1 MQVQTG
7 TFYIRFTNPT
17 QCFNTATL
25 ALAVN
30 TPPNLNTTAY
40 NADICDDDSDGIINV
55 NFVTVTPQIV
65 QNSAN
70 FIVKYYLSQADATA
84 GNNNTLPANWS
95 YTANTTVYVRVESA
109 NGCSP
114 IFGQI
119 DFKIKNKVPL
129 LIPAFATEICDTDM
143 NGSETVNLN
152 NYKSQFTTDP
162 STTVTFHSTFADAQT
177 GANPIAATQTIN
189 NGNTAV
195 YYLRFTSS
203 TQCFNTSTL
212 TIKVNAVPNIN
223 TANFNANICDD
234 NFDGIIM

>member
-1 MQVQTG
+1 M
-7 TFYIRFTNPT
+7 
-17 QCFNTATL
+17 
-25 ALAVN
+25 
-30 TPPNLNTTAY
+30 
-40 NADICDDDSDGIINV
+40 
-55 NFVTVTPQIV
+55 
-65 QNSAN
+65 
-70 FIVKYYLSQADATA
+70 
-84 GNNNTLPANWS
+84 PANWS

-162 STTVTFHSTFADAQT
+162 STTVTFHSTLADAQT
-177 GANPIAATQTIN
+177 GANPVAATQTIN

-223 TANFNANICDD
+223 TSNFNANICDD
-234 NFDGIIM
+234 NFDGIINMNFTTVTPQIVTNSANFTVKYYLSQADATAGNNNTLPINWSYTASTTVYVRVESNTTCLPAFGQINFTIGN